1 MENVDRWISHSA
13 MSDLGRYHDAVAEL
27 PNGVGALNRV
37 VQGVIIHTDWLH
49 AYGVDSS
56 RFERVSRDTLPIA
69 ERLALVV
76 DADGRELAAGRVPAQ
91 RSVGT
96 CRDFA
101 LMLCAFL
108 RSKGTAARVR
118 CGFADYFTDG
128 WEDHWV
134 CEYWDR
140 ESQCWRYSDAQLDAV
155 LREKRGIAF
164 DPADMPR
171 QRFVTAGQ
179 AWAACRSGE
188 CDPAK
193 FGHGEVMGLW
203 FVKVNVVRDHYSIN
217 NRETSA
223 WDSWR
228 AAPGPKRMVFDQDLA
243 WLDEVAARPE
253 RQLVEISPDWT
264 L

>member
-1 MENVDRWISHSA
+1 MENIERWTGHSA
-13 MSDLGRYHDAVAEL
+13 MSGLGRYEGTAAKLPAGVA
-27 PNGVGALNRV
+27 ALNRV

-49 AYGVDSS
+49 AYGVDPS
-56 RFERVSRDTLPIA
+56 RFERVSRDTLPVA
-69 ERLALVV
+69 ERLALVL
-76 DADGRELAAGRVPAQ
+76 DGDDRELAANRAPAQ

-134 CEYWDR
+134 CEYWDP
-140 ESQCWRYSDAQLDAV
+140 ESQCWRLGDAQLDDT

-164 DPADMPR
+164 DPADTPR
-171 QRFVTAGQ
+171 QRFMTAGQ
-179 AWAACRSGE
+179 AWTACRAGT
-188 CDPAK
+188 CNPAS
-193 FGHGEVMGLW
+193 FGHGEVKGLW
-203 FVKVNVVRDHYSIN
+203 FIKVNVVRDHYAVN
-217 NRETSA
+217 NRETSV

-228 AAPGPKRMVFDQDLA
+228 AAPGPKRMVSDQDFS
-243 WLDEVAARPE
+243 WLDEIAACPE
-253 RQLVEISPDWT
+253 RSVTEISPDWAR
-264 L
+264 

>member
-27 PNGVGALNRV
+27 PDGVGALNRV

-69 ERLALVV
+69 ERLALVL
-76 DADGRELAAGRVPAQ
+76 DADGRELAAGRVPEQ

-101 LMLCAFL
+101 LMLCALL

-164 DPADMPR
+164 DPANMPR

-188 CDPAK
+188 CDPAR
-193 FGHGEVMGLW
+193 FGHGEVKGLW

-228 AAPGPKRMVFDQDLA
+228 AAAGPKRMVFDQDLA
-243 WLDEVAARPE
+243 WLDEIAARPE
-253 RQLVEISPDWT
+253 RPLVEVSPDWT